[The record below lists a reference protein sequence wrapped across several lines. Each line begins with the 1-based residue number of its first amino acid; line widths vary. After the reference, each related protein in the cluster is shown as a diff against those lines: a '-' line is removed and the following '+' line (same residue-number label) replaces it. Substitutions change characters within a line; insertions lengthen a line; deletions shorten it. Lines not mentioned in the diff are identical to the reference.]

1 MKTCKV
7 ILTALIF
14 LLTAQLYSQTFQWR
28 LLPNSPGVTGGARFD
43 DVYFIDSNTGWIIDY
58 DGRVYKTTNGGNNW
72 SLIFNSTFGN
82 ELRSVGF
89 FDSNVGILGTL
100 IEDTNKVLY
109 RSTNGGSN
117 WTPVSN
123 ITGQRPEGICGI
135 SIVNENIAYAC
146 GKYYGTGRII
156 KTTDKGN
163 SWNSVFNDTSLA
175 TGLVDC
181 YFWSPDSGISVG
193 GYIDNAAVIKTT
205 NGGASWERVH
215 KTIQKVEWCWKISF
229 ISRDIGFVSI
239 QRFSGSSYILKTTNN
254 GLNWNEILLGNYNQ
268 QGIGFVDE
276 NTGWVGGHTGLAT
289 YKTTNGGLQWQFAG
303 WGIGVNRFRFLNDTL
318 AYAVGDR
325 VYKYS
330 REPVGIN
337 LISSEVP
344 SSFQLQQNYPNPF
357 NPVTKIK
364 FDVPSNVKR
373 QTSDVRLVI
382 YDALGKE
389 VVTLINEK
397 LTSGSYE
404 IDFDGSNFS
413 SGIYFYKLQTDKF
426 IETKRMILLK

>member
-1 MKTCKV
+1 MKTLKV
-7 ILTALIF
+7 IFTILIF
-14 LLTAQLYSQTFQWR
+14 LLAAQLYSQTFQWK
-28 LLPNSPGVTGGARFD
+28 LLPNSPGTTGSGRFD
-43 DVYFIDSNTGWIIDY
+43 DVYFNDPNTGWVINY
-58 DGRVYKTTNGGNNW
+58 STGGVHKTTNGGNTW

-100 IEDTNKVLY
+100 IQDTNRVLY
-109 RSTNGGSN
+109 RSTNSGSN

-175 TGLVDC
+175 RGLVDC

-215 KTIQKVEWCWKISF
+215 KTIQTGEWCWKISF

-239 QRFSGSSYILKTTNN
+239 QRFTGSSYILKTTNN

-276 NTGWVGGHTGLAT
+276 NTGWVGGHTRYPT
-289 YKTTNGGLQWQFAG
+289 YKTTNGGLQWQLAG

-325 VYKYS
+325 VFKYS
-330 REPVGIN
+330 RESVGIQT
-337 LISSEVP
+337 ISNEIP
-344 SSFQLQQNYPNPF
+344 SSFSLLQNYPNPF

-364 FDVPSNVKR
+364 FDIPQSAFGE
-373 QTSDVRLVI
+373 VRLII
-382 YDALGKE
+382 YNTLGEE
-389 VVTLINEK
+389 VAILVNEK
-397 LTSGSYE
+397 LLPGSYE
-404 IDFDGSNFS
+404 VEFDGSNFS
-413 SGIYFYKLQTDKF
+413 SGVYFYKLETDKF